1 VLAALCG
8 MAGLSPLGDDANSGT
23 QNGTAADKP
32 QRPNKNKKT
41 SKNIWYIQYKPL
53 PLHQQNNQTI
63 MTTEM
68 TSFLEDL
75 KEVFDKHNAYIGAG
89 FINNFDD
96 IEFYVMVNNQTLQ
109 IDYQMGLD
117 VEYIESILNTP
128 QPKLKVGQNIYALE
142 TFNRDLTVKTA
153 TLNENG
159 ETIVTFEGV
168 DDTWTYSQLQTL
180 GVV

>member
-1 VLAALCG
+1 
-8 MAGLSPLGDDANSGT
+8 
-23 QNGTAADKP
+23 
-32 QRPNKNKKT
+32 
-41 SKNIWYIQYKPL
+41 
-53 PLHQQNNQTI
+53 
-63 MTTEM
+63 M

-75 KEVFDKHNAYIGAG
+75 KEVFDKHNAHIGAG

-117 VEYIESILNTP
+117 VEYIDNILYIP

-153 TLNENG
+153 TLDDNG
-159 ETIVTFEGV
+159 ETIVTFEEIG
-168 DDTWTYSQLQTL
+168 DSWTYSQLQTL
-180 GVV
+180 DVV